1 MPAIRNAAGAAIAA
15 ACTLALGA
23 CGDSGTIAGAP
34 TVKVGVNDVG
44 CTPALLKLPAGPK
57 NFVVTS
63 TGSGKVTEYEILDGK
78 RIIAEKEGLAP
89 GVEGRFSVKLEPG
102 EFTSYCPG
110 GTRERG
116 KVIVLPTGGTGGGA
130 TPSP

>member
-1 MPAIRNAAGAAIAA
+1 MSIFRNAAGAALVT
-15 ACTLALGA
+15 ACAVSLGA

-34 TVKVGVNDVG
+34 TVKVGVNDTG
-44 CTPALLKLPAGPK
+44 CTPAVLKLPAGPK

-78 RIIAEKEGLAP
+78 RIVAEREGLAP
-89 GVEGRFSVKLEPG
+89 GIDGKFSIELEPG
-102 EFTSYCPG
+102 EYTSYCPG

-116 KVIVLPTGGTGGGA
+116 KIIVLPAGGDREGG